1 MRSETEL
8 RAAINQAEDLLAEA
22 ETDYRQQRFLTDDEL
37 RSFMIEQASAENAS
51 IRQAVDADRI
61 YVVAGSDV
69 RRVHFWDCS
78 SLREQIDRDRAWSFW
93 LHGNLENFRREVAH
107 GNGGPRMP
115 RLLDRAAVE
124 ALSTY
129 VTCQICSP
137 TLGHTRKSRGERTT
151 KLTSLGA
158 RHIGRALTALDGSS
172 LGQLQRIITTV
183 DTDGS
188 LVRVET
194 STQSFTE
201 AERPVILVA
210 PLSPGR

>member
-1 MRSETEL
+1 MRSESEL
-8 RAAINQAEDLLAEA
+8 RAALTQAQDVLTEA
-22 ETDYRQQRFLTDDEL
+22 EIDYRQQRFLTDDEL
-37 RSFMIEQASAENAS
+37 RSFMIEQASAEKAS

-61 YVVAGSDV
+61 YVVAGSDA

-93 LHGNLENFRREVAH
+93 LHGDPENFRRGVAH

-151 KLTSLGA
+151 KVTSLAA
-158 RHIGRALTALDGSS
+158 RHIGRSLTALDGSS

-183 DTDGS
+183 DAHGS
-188 LVRVET
+188 TVLVET
-194 STQSFTE
+194 TTQSFTDK
-201 AERPVILVA
+201 ERPAILVA
-210 PLSPGR
+210 PAGS